1 MMLPLILVGASLV
14 ALLLLLLAARGQGTV
29 VNQLDD
35 LAGRT
40 RPVDLEAFRNLID
53 PQEEEFLRECLSPG
67 EFRIV
72 QKERLLAATE
82 YVVNTAHNAAVLL
95 RLGEAAMRSSEPQI
109 ASAGRRLVET
119 AIRLRFYAL
128 LCVATLRVRMA
139 LPGMP
144 LSVGRLVDN
153 YQRLSGIATQ
163 LALVQQPRYVSRL
176 SAIL

>member
-1 MMLPLILVGASLV
+1 MMLPLVFVVASLV
-14 ALLLLLLAARGQGTV
+14 ALLLLLLAARGQGV
-29 VNQLDD
+29 GISQLDD

-40 RPVDLEAFRNLID
+40 RPVDLDAFRNLID

-72 QKERLLAATE
+72 QKERLHAAVE
-82 YVVNTAHNAAVLL
+82 YVAKTAHNAAVLL
-95 RLGEAAMRSSEPQI
+95 RLGEAAMRSPNPQI

-119 AIRLRFYAL
+119 AVRLRLYAL
-128 LCVATLRVRMA
+128 LCVAKLRVRMA

-144 LSVGRLVDN
+144 LSVGRLLDN
-153 YQRLSGIATQ
+153 YQRLSGIAAQ
-163 LALVQQPRYVSRL
+163 LALVQQPRFVSRL